1 MNNLDRNKDITSS
14 KYRAD
19 EGDGITVTS
28 VPDVGYRLESVT
40 VKQYADHLFDNTD
53 ENGTD
58 EQKAY
63 AKAAP
68 LVRAMLQ

>member
-1 MNNLDRNKDITSS
+1 MSS

-40 VKQYADHLFDNTD
+40 VKNSESATD
-53 ENGTD
+53 VMFTEYLEDGDSTFTFTMP
-58 EQKAY
+58 
-63 AKAAP
+63 AAAS
-68 LVRAMLQ
+68 R